1 MNQLIRIGC
10 NVGEL
15 YSSLYGRKSNEQE
28 HKPISIFDM
37 IMDGTKSFFILHKT
51 SYVGKAVIMLLLLL
65 TLSQVASA
73 QKTDDDYAT
82 DQSVKSP
89 NEKPKPPFTERLVF
103 GGNLGGYFGNQT
115 FVQINPMVGY
125 KTTSWWI
132 NGVGLNYMYVSS
144 RNYSQSVYGAS
155 VWSRAYAFRSLFAQ
169 TEFEMLKLTARNPLN
184 ETFRANVP
192 VWFVGGGYQSTG
204 QGFGLSI
211 MMLYDVIQ
219 DPNSPYST
227 PVFRI
232 GGLFGF

>member
-1 MNQLIRIGC
+1 MN
-10 NVGEL
+10 EE
-15 YSSLYGRKSNEQE
+15 RKS
-28 HKPISIFDM
+28 ISIFDF
-37 IMDGTKSFFILHKT
+37 IMNGTMTLFCLKKISTFSKCFLSLAICFIFINTSF
-51 SYVGKAVIMLLLLL
+51 
-65 TLSQVASA
+65 A
-73 QKTDDDYAT
+73 QKTEDDYAT
-82 DQSVKSP
+82 DKS
-89 NEKPKPPFTERLVF
+89 NSTKQEKPKPPFRDRLVF

-125 KTTSWWI
+125 KTTDWWI
-132 NGVGLNYMYVSS
+132 NGVGVNYMYVSS

-155 VWSRAYAFRSLFAQ
+155 VWSRAYAFKSIFAQ

-219 DPNSPYST
+219 DPNSPYNT